1 MKNMM
6 KEYLGNDYTENHLK
20 NFCLYWIKAYK
31 SRDRF
36 SSSDEWRKRNDLDC
50 LYYDGDLRADTLM
63 SAWTPIKWVADYIN
77 RDSEIAFYKKSR
89 ISKDPYHDLKLLA
102 NYGDCYLPKE
112 NELVE
117 LLDRFLE
124 LAELKCNFILLP
136 SREMN
141 PARYHC
147 AIGSKEEWS
156 YDEVPVTLAHIFD
169 KNSLGR
175 FFDDN
180 DHAVRWVKREHLEMG
195 FEDDKID
202 PYHVRPLI
210 RGLAP
215 YTPKWLT
222 EENEIKEALIYMI
235 DFLETRMKAISVVE
249 EKESDKEGCPDSLL
263 PWWKRLDEVEFEDFD
278 NIYQD
283 LPDGLILC
291 WDKPYILL
299 SVKKRIEYSA
309 RNIIDDIEF
318 DVYESGIRMEF
329 EVVRCGSDKRERGW
343 TIHWKPGQTCLD
355 VFNYHHMEI
364 PDEKRRK
371 MYEPLLKRSR
381 MLMDDQK
388 KEYDDTQKA
397 DGEEEIYP
405 FS

>member
-6 KEYLGNDYTENHLK
+6 KVYLGNEYSSNHLK
-20 NFCLYWIKAYK
+20 NFCLYWIRAYK
-31 SRDRF
+31 SRDRY

-77 RDSEIAFYKKSR
+77 RDYEIAFYKKSK

-102 NYGDCYLPKE
+102 RYSDSYLPDD
-112 NELVE
+112 NELVG
-117 LLDRFLE
+117 LLNRFLE

-147 AIGSKEEWS
+147 VIGNEDVWL

-169 KNSLGR
+169 RNSLGR
-175 FFDDN
+175 FFDDI
-180 DHAVRWVKREHLEMG
+180 DHAVRWVKREHLEIG
-195 FEDDKID
+195 FEDNRID
-202 PYHVRPLI
+202 PYHVRPMI
-210 RGLAP
+210 KGLAP

-235 DFLETRMKAISVVE
+235 DFLEARMKAMEVVE
-249 EKESDKEGCPDSLL
+249 EPESDEENDFDSSL
-263 PWWKRLDEVEFEDFD
+263 PWWKRLDEVLFEDLD
-278 NIYQD
+278 EIYRD
-283 LPDGLILC
+283 IPDGLIMYR
-291 WDKPYILL
+291 DRPYILL
-299 SVKKRIEYSA
+299 SVKKNIEYSA

-318 DVYESGIRMEF
+318 DIYESGIRMEF
-329 EVVRCGSDKRERGW
+329 EVVPCGFDEIAPGW
-343 TIHWKPGQTCLD
+343 RIYLEPWQTCLE
-355 VFNYHHMEI
+355 VFEKHRIEI
-364 PDEKRRK
+364 PDEKVRK
-371 MYEPLLKRSR
+371 MYLPLLKKARKLIEERKNES
-381 MLMDDQK
+381 
-388 KEYDDTQKA
+388 DDTKEA
-397 DGEEEIYP
+397 DSEEEIYP

>member
-6 KEYLGNDYTENHLK
+6 KEYLGREYSRNHLR
-20 NFCLYWIKAYK
+20 NFCLYWINAYE
-31 SRDRF
+31 SRRCYAT
-36 SSSDEWRKRNDLDC
+36 SDEWRKKNDLDC
-50 LYYDGDLRADTLM
+50 MYYDGDLRADTLM
-63 SAWTPIKWVADYIN
+63 SAWTPIKWIADYLN
-77 RDSEIAFYKKSR
+77 RDSGITFCKNSR
-89 ISKDPYHDLKLLA
+89 ISKNPCHDLELLA
-102 NYGDCYLPKE
+102 ENGDCYLPEE
-112 NELVE
+112 NELVK

-124 LAELKCNFILLP
+124 LAELKCNYILLP
-136 SREMN
+136 SEEMN
-141 PARYHC
+141 CARYRC
-147 AIGSKEEWS
+147 AIVNELVWL
-156 YDEVPVTLAHIFD
+156 YDEVPATLAHIFD

-175 FFDDN
+175 FFVDN
-180 DHAVRWVKREHLEMG
+180 DQAIKWIKREHLEMG
-195 FEDDKID
+195 FEDNKID

-210 RGLAP
+210 NGLVP

-222 EENEIKEALIYMI
+222 EEDEIKEALEYMI

-263 PWWKRLDEVEFEDFD
+263 PWWKRLDEVEFEAFD

-283 LPDGLILC
+283 LPDGLILFR
-291 WDKPYILL
+291 DKPYILL

-329 EVVRCGSDKRERGW
+329 EVVRCGSDKRTPRW
-343 TIHWKPGQTCLD
+343 TIYWKPGQTCRE
-355 VFNYHHMEI
+355 VFSEHHIEI

-388 KEYDDTQKA
+388 KECDDTQKA
-397 DGEEEIYP
+397 DGEEKIYP

>member
-235 DFLETRMKAISVVE
+235 DFLETRMEAISGVE
-249 EKESDKEGCPDSLL
+249 EYETDRESGFDSSL
-263 PWWKRLDEVEFEDFD
+263 PWWERLDEVLFEDLD
-278 NIYQD
+278 EIYRD
-283 LPDGLILC
+283 IPEGLIMYR
-291 WDKPYILL
+291 DRPYILL
-299 SVKKRIEYSA
+299 SVKKIIEYSA

-318 DVYESGIRMEF
+318 DIYESGVRMEF
-329 EVVRCGSDKRERGW
+329 EVAPCGFEEIAPGW
-343 TIHWKPGQTCLD
+343 RIYLEPGQTCLD
-355 VFNYHHMEI
+355 AFEKHRIEI
-364 PDEKRRK
+364 PNDKRRK
-371 MYEPLLKRSR
+371 MYMPLLKKSK
-381 MLMDDQK
+381 MLIEEREKEADDIQK
-388 KEYDDTQKA
+388 KDS
-397 DGEEEIYP
+397 EEEIYP